1 MNTYHAFYNGKEI
14 ELQADSSY
22 QAQQK
27 AAGIFK
33 AKKSYQVTVVLMAL
47 EDNKEIVHI
56 PDF

>member
-14 ELQADSSY
+14 ELQADSIY

-27 AAGIFK
+27 AAITFK
-33 AKKSYQVTVVLMAL
+33 AKKSYQVTVVLVAL

>member
-1 MNTYHAFYNGKEI
+1 
-14 ELQADSSY
+14 LQADSIY

-27 AAGIFK
+27 AAITFK
-33 AKKSYQVTVVLMAL
+33 AKKSYQVTVVLVAL

>member
-14 ELQADSSY
+14 ELKADSSY

-27 AAGIFK
+27 AAITFK
-33 AKKSYQVTVVLMAL
+33 AKKSYQVTVVLVAL
-47 EDNKEIVHI
+47 EDNKEIVNI

>member
-14 ELQADSSY
+14 ELKADSSY

-27 AAGIFK
+27 AAITFK
-33 AKKSYQVTVVLMAL
+33 AKKSYQVTVVLVAL

-56 PDF
+56 SDF